1 MAIFKLIKVTLFI
14 IIDIL
19 VQWESL
25 LWFQIFFEAF
35 HDCASNDFTYITHQF
50 HTPLGYLTFL
60 PNMYFYV
67 FEKLSCVYLIV
78 IIAYITFL

>member
-14 IIDIL
+14 IIDIF

-25 LWFQIFFEAF
+25 HWFQIFFEAF

-50 HTPLGYLTFL
+50 HTIGLFNISTY
-60 PNMYFYV
+60 MYFYV